1 MTELDL
7 IPVFCKDALQR
18 RLTPDRLRRRLTRV
32 DQTLARRREDLEKL
46 CQAWRQRSLTRAEFQ
61 TLREAWRQGREE
73 LASLERCL
81 EYLRRW
87 SGGGGAG
94 NLRQALLAY
103 DSSQRCWKRHLKSI
117 LTLAPSMSC
126 RF

>member
-7 IPVFCKDALQR
+7 IPVLCQDALKR
-18 RLTPDRLRRRLTRV
+18 RLTPDRLRRRLARV
-32 DQTLARRREDLEKL
+32 DQTLARRREDLEEL

-61 TLREAWRQGREE
+61 ALREAWRQGRDE
-73 LASLERCL
+73 LAGLERCL
-81 EYLRRW
+81 EHLRRW
-87 SGGGGAG
+87 SGGGDAG

-103 DSSQRCWKRHLKSI
+103 DSAQRCWKRHLKSI
-117 LTLAPSMSC
+117 LALAPSMSC